1 MTSAP
6 SSSSDYRRRV
16 PHGDIDHDDYN
27 WSLSNVS
34 KLLSLREM
42 TPQTTRAPKSLWG
55 KEFYF
60 CPYSYG
66 LKRDQPKDARQ
77 EIRMWVE
84 AESLLHLSGMYCQI
98 EPQPKATLAI
108 DFSPD
113 GKMLASTHSDF
124 SVRIFDCQTGRCLKV
139 LTGHKSVSWTVK
151 FHPIDPK
158 VLASGSLDSVVH
170 LWHANTTTPVRSY
183 IFDDPIDSITFH
195 PQGEILAVASG
206 NKINIWKYNDIEQN
220 PRSILRTSH
229 VLLAVQF
236 HPCGAQLL
244 LTAEKSI
251 RSNKKSAT
259 LPGFSRYPPPT
270 LHFSDENSAYR
281 SNSYNGSPIMSLPFL
296 VWPSI
301 TRSDASSVSER
312 VDPSTSS
319 SVSAQIGESSASRRL
334 LTYTTP
340 PGEFELR
347 LSSFQSPGRE
357 EPQMNTSTSEMGND
371 ASQPVAEPMEIETEG
386 QTMPVTSSAPSP
398 FEYVESSGDARR
410 YRSPYRSSHRSS
422 ESPQSNTGASPSPSP
437 PQQGNSPPLLNAPQS
452 AAAATSQVGSPDSH
466 RSSIEPQP
474 NIRASPSPPQRGN
487 LPPLLNAPQSAAA
500 ATSQV
505 GSPDFPD
512 TTVLKIWNYE
522 IESPFTLLGPWSC
535 RLKIP
540 HAVLCSERGAHF
552 SPCGRFLAVCVKCV
566 EPSVS
571 PLDVTGAATR
581 PTKCSRFTVEDIT
594 YELKIY
600 SLDEATF
607 GLVLNTRPIKA
618 AAYLISIQFSPT
630 SEHLLLVYG
639 QQHRTL
645 LKSALSNG
653 GKSVLIYTNLEI
665 YRVCDMELIKIL
677 ANAEEVVNSAC
688 FHPSVGGGFA
698 YGTNNGKLRILKSDI
713 SHGFRNDEPEVPE
726 GIFEA

>member
-16 PHGDIDHDDYN
+16 PHGDIDHDEYN

-98 EPQPKATLAI
+98 EPQPRATLAI

-139 LTGHKSVSWTVK
+139 LTGHKKVPWTVK

-158 VLASGSLDSVVH
+158 VLASGSLDRVVH
-170 LWHANTTTPVRSY
+170 LWHANTTTPIRSYNFDYHVRS
-183 IFDDPIDSITFH
+183 IAFH
-195 PQGEILAVASG
+195 SQGEILAVASG
-206 NKINIWKYNDIEQN
+206 NMVYIWKYNAIEQN
-220 PRSILRTSH
+220 EPTSILSTSN
-229 VLLAVQF
+229 VFRAVQF
-236 HPCGAQLL
+236 HPWTAQLL
-244 LTAEKSI
+244 LTAEDN
-251 RSNKKSAT
+251 RWSNKEPAT
-259 LPGFSRYPPPT
+259 FPGFTRHPSPT
-270 LHFSDENSAYR
+270 LHFSDANSVYR
-281 SNSYNGSPIMSLPFL
+281 SNSRNGSPITSLPFL

-312 VDPSTSS
+312 ADPSTSS

-347 LSSFQSPGRE
+347 LSSIQSPGRE

-371 ASQPVAEPMEIETEG
+371 VSEPVAEPTEIETEG
-386 QTMPVTSSAPSP
+386 DSRHQSLPFGDPSYWELPFLQGWLIGQGQTMPVASSAPSP
-398 FEYVESSGDARR
+398 FQYVESAGDAARR
-410 YRSPYRSSHRSS
+410 SRSRYRSSHRSS
-422 ESPQSNTGASPSPSP
+422 KDPQSNIGASPSPSPSP
-437 PQQGNSPPLLNAPQS
+437 PQQGKSPPLLNAPRS
-452 AAAATSQVGSPDSH
+452 AAAA
-466 RSSIEPQP
+466 
-474 NIRASPSPPQRGN
+474 ASLVRRPAFAN
-487 LPPLLNAPQSAAA
+487 
-500 ATSQV
+500 TV
-505 GSPDFPD
+505 
-512 TTVLKIWNYE
+512 VLKIWHHE
-522 IESPFTLLGPWSC
+522 IKTPFIPLDARRC
-535 RLKIP
+535 RLTISN
-540 HAVLCSERGAHF
+540 AVLCSERGAHF
-552 SPCGRFLAVCVKCV
+552 SPCGRFLAVCVECF
-566 EPSVS
+566 EPFMS
-571 PLDVTGAATR
+571 PLDL
-581 PTKCSRFTVEDIT
+581 PTKHSRFTVEDIT
-594 YELKIY
+594 YELRIY
-600 SLDEATF
+600 SLEEATF
-607 GLVLNTRPIKA
+607 GSVLNTHPIKA
-618 AAYLISIQFSPT
+618 AGCLTSIQM
-630 SEHLLLVYG
+630 
-639 QQHRTL
+639 
-645 LKSALSNG
+645 
-653 GKSVLIYTNLEI
+653 

-677 ANAEEVVNSAC
+677 ATAEEMVNSAC

-698 YGTNNGKLRILKSDI
+698 YGTNNGKVRILKCDI

-726 GIFEA
+726 GIFEV

>member
-16 PHGDIDHDDYN
+16 PHGDIDHDEYN

-60 CPYSYG
+60 CSYSYG
-66 LKRDQPKDARQ
+66 LTRDWAKDARQ

-84 AESLLHLSGMYCQI
+84 AESLLHLSSMYCQI
-98 EPQPKATLAI
+98 EPQPKAILAI

-139 LTGHKSVSWTVK
+139 LTGHNSVSWTVK

-158 VLASGSLDSVVH
+158 VLATGSTDRVVH
-170 LWHANTTTPVRSY
+170 LWHANTTTPIRSY
-183 IFDDPIDSITFH
+183 IFDHPIYSIAFH
-195 PQGEILAVASG
+195 PQGEILAVASRD
-206 NKINIWKYNDIEQN
+206 KVYIWKYNAIERN
-220 PRSILRTSH
+220 EPRSILHTSH
-229 VLLAVQF
+229 LLAVQF

-244 LTAEKSI
+244 TAENSI
-251 RSNKKSAT
+251 LSNKKSAT

-281 SNSYNGSPIMSLPFL
+281 SNSHNGSPITSLPFL

-301 TRSDASSVSER
+301 TRSDASSVSQR

-319 SVSAQIGESSASRRL
+319 SVSAQIGESLASRRL

-347 LSSFQSPGRE
+347 LSSIQSPGRE

-386 QTMPVTSSAPSP
+386 DGRHQSLPFGDPSYWELPFLQGWLIGQGQTMPVASSAPSP
-398 FEYVESSGDARR
+398 FEYVESSGDAQRS
-410 YRSPYRSSHRSS
+410 RSPYRSSHRSS
-422 ESPQSNTGASPSPSP
+422 ENPQSNTGASPSPSAH
-437 PQQGNSPPLLNAPQS
+437 QQGNSPRLLNAPQS
-452 AAAATSQVGSPDSH
+452 AAAATSQVGSPD
-466 RSSIEPQP
+466 
-474 NIRASPSPPQRGN
+474 
-487 LPPLLNAPQSAAA
+487 L
-500 ATSQV
+500 
-505 GSPDFPD
+505 PD
-512 TTVLKIWNYE
+512 TAVLKIWHHE
-522 IESPFTLLGPWSC
+522 IESPFTLLDARRC
-535 RLKIP
+535 RLKISQ
-540 HAVLCSERGAHF
+540 AVLCCERGAHF
-552 SPCGRFLAVCVKCV
+552 SPCGRFLAVCVKC
-566 EPSVS
+566 EAFVS

-581 PTKCSRFTVEDIT
+581 PSKRSRFAVEDST
-594 YELKIY
+594 YELRIY
-600 SLDEATF
+600 SLEEATF
-607 GLVLNTRPIKA
+607 GFVLNSCPIRA
-618 AAYLISIQFSPT
+618 AAHLTSIQ
-630 SEHLLLVYG
+630 
-639 QQHRTL
+639 
-645 LKSALSNG
+645 
-653 GKSVLIYTNLEI
+653 I

-677 ANAEEVVNSAC
+677 ANAEEIVNSAC

-698 YGTNNGKLRILKSDI
+698 YGTNNGKLRILKCDI
-713 SHGFRNDEPEVPE
+713 SHGFQNDEPEVPE